1 MENKMTNEETDEQI
15 QYLNDIVI
23 PYLLKYYDELGISDS
38 EIQKK
43 LDVLLE
49 EITRLKGLKK

>member
-1 MENKMTNEETDEQI
+1 MTNEEIDKQI
-15 QYLNDIVI
+15 GYLNDTVI
-23 PYLLKYYDELGISDS
+23 PYLLKYYEELGISDS

-49 EITRLKGLKK
+49 EITRLKSLKK